1 MNASEI
7 ALVRD
12 LEMAA
17 SLMEE
22 AASLLEAVGPEVLEK
37 LPNFRW
43 PLCDELSGAAGILR
57 DRMSVGTERDHI
69 AQRSLARETAL
80 NTVGPT

>member
-1 MNASEI
+1 MSTSQT
-7 ALVRD
+7 ALARD

-17 SLMEE
+17 GLMEE

-43 PLCDELSGAAGILR
+43 LLCDELGGAAAILR
-57 DRMSVGTERDHI
+57 DRLSVSTERYLI
-69 AQRSLARETAL
+69 EQRSL
-80 NTVGPT
+80 N